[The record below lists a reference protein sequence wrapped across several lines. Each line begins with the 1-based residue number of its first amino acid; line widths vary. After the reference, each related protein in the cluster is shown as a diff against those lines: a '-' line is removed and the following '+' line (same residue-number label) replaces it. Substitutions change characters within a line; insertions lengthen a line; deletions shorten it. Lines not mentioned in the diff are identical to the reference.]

1 MRPTTRCLT
10 AAVALAFAHAAFA
23 ATIASTPGGTPT
35 LHRNTPVTSALTV
48 PGTPSATQPATIT
61 INQPAPVEPR
71 KVENVTTV
79 DVRSQQTQAATAGTH
94 SSGSTSSLGPLATG
108 TGSST
113 GNTNATGS
121 TTENGTV
128 TALPFTGA
136 VGTPF
141 LVNPS
146 DATSGALASTSNG
159 QAMTNNGVA
168 GSSDFSSAPLV
179 ASNGIVVTEDQLNAR
194 VNASNVDRAIA
205 QVQRDRKRAGRNG
218 QLLYSIAPRTNVDRS
233 NEAPNDGPSPA
244 LSGYNSALA
253 R

>member
-48 PGTPSATQPATIT
+48 QGTPSATQPATIT

-94 SSGSTSSLGPLATG
+94 SSGSTSSLGPLAAGGSSSVNAG
-108 TGSST
+108 TG
-113 GNTNATGS
+113 TGS

-128 TALPFTGA
+128 TTLPFTGA

-146 DATSGALASTSNG
+146 DATTGSLATASNG
-159 QAMTNNGVA
+159 QAMNNGVA

-194 VNASNVDRAIA
+194 VNGSNVDRAIA
-205 QVQRDRKRAGRNG
+205 QVQRDRKRVGRNG